1 MNSLT
6 VEPEVAGA
14 TIPWS
19 DKTAADMQTGLTVSG
34 KSITGTLHFIE
45 GGVAPS
51 GPLAGDGYFMFLKFA
66 DAPEGTTVRVGLNPT
81 YGTGPVELDSDMNG
95 VFKVANG
102 AQKFEVLYGTG
113 ADIRKDVYDLSG
125 LIFES
130 TDA

>member
-34 KSITGTLHFIE
+34 KNITGTLHFIE

-66 DAPEGTTVRVGLNPT
+66 NAPEGVKVRVGLNPT
-81 YGTGPVELDSDMNG
+81 YGTGAVELDSDMNA
-95 VFKVANG
+95 VMKVASTD
-102 AQKFEVLYGTG
+102 QKFEVVYGTG
-113 ADIRKDVYDLSG
+113 ADIAKDIYSLSG
-125 LIFES
+125 LILES
-130 TDA
+130 TNA

>member
-1 MNSLT
+1 MTSLT

-19 DKTAADMQTGLTVSG
+19 DKTAADMQTGLAVSG

-45 GGVAPS
+45 GGLAPS

-66 DAPEGTTVRVGLNPT
+66 NAPEGVTVRVGMNPT
-81 YGTGPVELDSDMNG
+81 YGTGAVELDSDMNA
-95 VFKVANG
+95 VMKVADG
-102 AQKFEVLYGTG
+102 SQKFEVVYGTG

-125 LIFES
+125 LVFES
-130 TDA
+130 TNA